1 MEEKKYFFLDDD
13 IRRIISNCKNF
24 TELNRVLGLFIE
36 LMETES
42 NIPRKTIY
50 AYSKLYYLNL
60 SLKDEQCN

>member
-42 NIPRKTIY
+42 NIPRKQFTLIQ
-50 AYSKLYYLNL
+50 N
-60 SLKDEQCN
+60 CIT